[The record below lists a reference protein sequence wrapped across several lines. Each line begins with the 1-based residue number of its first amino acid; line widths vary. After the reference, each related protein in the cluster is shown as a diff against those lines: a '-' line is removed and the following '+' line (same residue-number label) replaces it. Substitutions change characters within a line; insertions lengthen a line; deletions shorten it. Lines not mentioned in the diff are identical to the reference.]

1 MPKVD
6 EKDNLDFANFS
17 AATAMHTTGEDWR
30 LGTTVNLAAAAAE
43 EEERLW
49 IDQSGTLAT
58 KVTESRHRGTASRFL
73 QTGGF

>member
-1 MPKVD
+1 M
-6 EKDNLDFANFS
+6 L
-17 AATAMHTTGEDWR
+17 TLQQQR
-30 LGTTVNLAAAAAE
+30 RRR
-43 EEERLW
+43 EERLW